1 MPITQKYTLRR
12 LPFVLNH
19 NQRRKTYLLT
29 DNKVGNDV
37 SAAIRAY
44 YDVCSSLFSNSFRS
58 KMFLLSISYFRL
70 NVDCK
75 TLFTL
80 SSTTFDTF
88 SMQTK
93 YNHAE
98 IGEHSLMGK
107 LFESSEG
114 SLLLLCYKMIS

>member
-1 MPITQKYTLRR
+1 M
-12 LPFVLNH
+12 
-19 NQRRKTYLLT
+19 LT

-44 YDVCSSLFSNSFRS
+44 YDACSSLFSNSFRS

-88 SMQTK
+88 LCKQSIIMQK
-93 YNHAE
+93 LVS
-98 IGEHSLMGK
+98 IHSW
-107 LFESSEG
+107 EN
-114 SLLLLCYKMIS
+114 SLSRQRALYFCYVIK